1 MPMPIQSIN
10 PATGELLKTFESF
23 DDLQIERSIAT
34 SQSAFEVWRSIILPD
49 RMALMEIFAEELKK
63 QREVL
68 ARLMVLEMGKTLTA
82 ASAELDKC
90 IQYCHYSV
98 NMAPEFLA
106 DDVLNTEYKRALTT
120 PLPLGP
126 VLLIMPWNFP
136 FWQVIR
142 VAIPALLAGNTVML
156 KHASNVPQC
165 ALQLEAI
172 FKAAGF
178 GEGCFQTLLIGS
190 DQVAPLLADSRVKAV
205 SLTGSEAAGSAVA
218 AACGEHIKKIVL
230 ELGGSDP
237 FIVMPSADIDAA
249 VEAAIISRTRN
260 NGQSCIAAKRF
271 IIHEHVYEEFK
282 LKYLKVL
289 HNLNLGDPLDA
300 DTDIGPLVSKQA
312 LKDANL
318 MVENA
323 VSQGA
328 EFTTST
334 HPLPKKGFY
343 IAPGIL
349 ENINP
354 NMWIFTQEI
363 FAPIAMFFK
372 VESIDQ
378 AIALANDTP
387 FGLSSVLF
395 SHDPIEIDL
404 AIHDIQAGSTFVNR
418 YASSDIRLPFGGVKR
433 SGYGRE
439 MAKAGMLEF
448 TNLKTVIIAN

>member
-1 MPMPIQSIN
+1 
-10 PATGELLKTFESF
+10 
-23 DDLQIERSIAT
+23 
-34 SQSAFEVWRSIILPD
+34 
-49 RMALMEIFAEELKK
+49 
-63 QREVL
+63 
-68 ARLMVLEMGKTLTA
+68 
-82 ASAELDKC
+82 
-90 IQYCHYSV
+90 
-98 NMAPEFLA
+98 MAPEFLA
-106 DDVLNTEYKRALTT
+106 DDVLDTEYKRALTT

-126 VLLIMPWNFP
+126 ILLIMPWNFP

-142 VAIPALLAGNTVML
+142 VAIPALLAGNTVLL

-165 ALQLEAI
+165 ALQLEAL
-172 FKAAGF
+172 FLAAEF
-178 GEGCFQTLLIGS
+178 DQCCFQSLLIGS
-190 DQVAPLLADSRVKAV
+190 DQVEPLLADPRIKGV
-205 SLTGSEAAGSAVA
+205 SLTGSETAGSAVA
-218 AACGEHIKKIVL
+218 SACGEHIKKTVL

-237 FIVMPSADIDAA
+237 FLVMPSADLDAA

-271 IIHEHVYEEFK
+271 IIHEHVYEEFRA
-282 LKYLKVL
+282 KYLTVL
-289 HNLNLGDPLDA
+289 HNLNLGDPLDSN
-300 DTDIGPLVSKQA
+300 TDIGPLVSKQA

-328 EFTTST
+328 EFAESIQ
-334 HPLPKKGFY
+334 PLPEKGFY
-343 IAPGIL
+343 IIPGIL
-349 ENINP
+349 ENIDS

-372 VESIDQ
+372 IESINQ

-395 SHDPIEIDL
+395 SNDQIEIDL
-404 AIHDIQAGSTFVNR
+404 AIDWIEAGSTFVNR